1 MKIAL
6 SNMNSRIGA
15 LELNAQAIL
24 ESAGDATGADV
35 LVTPELAI
43 SGYPPRDLLLREGFV
58 DRCERTV
65 GMLAAQ
71 LPPELLVLVGTPRR
85 LPDGDR
91 CANSIAA
98 CLGGEIIAWG
108 DKRLLP
114 GYDVFDDDRYFVPGE
129 QSTTVDHKG
138 VRIGLMICEDL
149 WQGGDVSERTA
160 YEFDPVGE
168 LVQQGAQLLITSSA
182 SPFAT
187 GKHARQREYL
197 ERTAREHGVS
207 IASVNRSGS
216 EDDLVF
222 DGASMLVNPAGESL
236 AYGAP
241 FTGTRVVHGDLGSR
255 VDSTAIENMCED
267 QERFEALVE
276 GVRGYLSK
284 TGQKHVIIGLSGGID
299 SAVTV
304 AIAAAAVGGENITGV
319 MMPSRHSSSHS
330 LSDAAESARLLG
342 LSRCLE
348 IPSEPIHQ
356 SIRDSI
362 RQPLGDELIEEGS
375 LTDQNLQARSRGLI
389 LMGLSNAMG
398 GLVISTGNKSEMAA
412 GYATLYG
419 DMCGALA
426 VLGDVLKMDV
436 YSMANWMN
444 EHHEQVGF
452 EDPLV
457 PTGSITK
464 PPSAELKP
472 DQLDE
477 DSLPPYEVL
486 DDIVRRWIEEEQS
499 SDRIIE
505 ETGFPSEEVLNL
517 LRIIDQSQ
525 FKREQAAIIPK
536 VSRRAFGRGRPW
548 PVIGVPGG
556 AAHWIPAGNRA

>member
-24 ESAGDATGADV
+24 DSARDAGGVDV
-35 LVTPELAI
+35 LVTPELAM
-43 SGYPPRDLLLREGFV
+43 SGYPPRDLLFREGFV

-65 GMLAAQ
+65 RMLAAK
-71 LPPELLVLVGTPRR
+71 LPPEMLVLVGTPRR
-85 LPDGDR
+85 SSNGDR
-91 CANSIAA
+91 CMNSVAA
-98 CLGGEIIAWG
+98 CRGGEIIAWG

-114 GYDVFDDDRYFVPGE
+114 GYDVFDDDRYFMPGE
-129 QSTTVDHKG
+129 QSAIVDHKG
-138 VRIGLMICEDL
+138 VRIGLLICEDL
-149 WQGGDVSERTA
+149 WQGGDVRERTS
-160 YEFDPVGE
+160 YEVDPVVE
-168 LVQQGAQLLITSSA
+168 LVEQGAQLLIAASA
-182 SPFAT
+182 SPFTT
-187 GKHARQREYL
+187 GKHARQRDHL
-197 ERTAREHGVS
+197 ARMARVHGVS

-222 DGASMLVNPAGESL
+222 DGSVMMMDSAGDHL
-236 AYGAP
+236 AYEPAFGK
-241 FTGTRVVHGDLGSR
+241 TGLIIGDLANR
-255 VDSTAIENMCED
+255 LDSHANDDVSCD
-267 QERFEALVE
+267 RERFMALVE
-276 GVRGYLSK
+276 SVRGYLSK
-284 TGQKHVIIGLSGGID
+284 TGQKHVIVGLSGGID

-304 AIAAAAVGGENITGV
+304 AIAAAAVGGENVTGV

-330 LSDAAESARLLG
+330 LSDAIESARMLG

-348 IPSEPIHQ
+348 IPIETIHQ

-362 RQPLGDELIEEGS
+362 IQPLGGELLEEGS
-375 LTDQNLQARSRGLI
+375 LTDQNLQARSRGVI

-444 EHHEQVGF
+444 QHHLEIGF
-452 EDPLV
+452 DGPLV
-457 PTGSITK
+457 PEGSITK

-499 SDRIIE
+499 SDRIIQ

-517 LRIIDQSQ
+517 LRMIDQSQ

-548 PVIGVPGG
+548 PVVGVPGG
-556 AAHWIPAGNRA
+556 APHWIPAGSEV